1 MKKFNLKEAVKNLNE
16 KLKNDKKFKARFA
29 TLTVAGVIVIAT
41 AITVPTVVHNN
52 KIKAEENTTNVAVQA
67 EPETETTTLPDG
79 VETTVDAEGHVV
91 PVTDESGNF
100 VYTTA
105 TPETTIA
112 AIDNTAVENNNANN
126 DNAGGNKGSSSN
138 TGSSN
143 NKSTGG
149 NKNTGAN
156 KTNNGNKNNSG
167 NKGNSGG
174 SNSSG
179 GSQQQGTRPVTEADV
194 KAIVEE
200 AKAYARSKGFVIDS
214 SMTEVGTS
222 WGPELGIN
230 KEFEPGDNK
239 LYAEHL
245 RDRID
250 STYENMRTVNGSWG
264 ITENGRAVRG
274 HNVKAEGRSFDE
286 LWSEDPAT
294 INIFYKYRP
303 NDSAEP
309 YYIYVVTV

>member
-29 TLTVAGVIVIAT
+29 TLTVAGVIVVAT

-112 AIDNTAVENNNANN
+112 AIESTAANVNNNTNN
-126 DNAGGNKGSSSN
+126 TAGGNKGSSSN

-149 NKNTGAN
+149 NK
-156 KTNNGNKNNSG
+156 TNSGNKNNSG

-200 AKAYARSKGFVIDS
+200 AKAYARNKYGFVIDS
-214 SMTEVGTS
+214 SLTEVGTS
-222 WGPELGIN
+222 WGPETGILA
-230 KEFEPGDNK
+230 KFDDARKAKYSKDLRDEIDGVYKGGRQEFSELSDEE
-239 LYAEHL
+239 YAE
-245 RDRID
+245 
-250 STYENMRTVNGSWG
+250 
-264 ITENGRAVRG
+264 
-274 HNVKAEGRSFDE
+274 
-286 LWSEDPAT
+286 LWKKHPARM
-294 INIFYKYRP
+294 NIFYKYRP

-309 YYIYVVTV
+309 YYIYVVY

>member
-29 TLTVAGVIVIAT
+29 TLTVAGVIVVAT

-126 DNAGGNKGSSSN
+126 DNTASNKGSSSN

-149 NKNTGAN
+149 KKNTGGNKNTS
-156 KTNNGNKNNSG
+156 GNKNNSG
-167 NKGNSGG
+167 NKGNSGS

-179 GSQQQGTRPVTEADV
+179 GGNNQQSWRPVTEADV

-200 AKAYARSKGFVIDS
+200 AKSYARSKGITIDS
-214 SMTEVGTS
+214 SLTKYGTT
-222 WGPELGIN
+222 WGPETGV
-230 KEFEPGDNK
+230 
-239 LYAEHL
+239 LYKSTPETRAKCLKDVKYDVDDMYKRMKANFTDEEWKKIEQEHPET
-245 RDRID
+245 I
-250 STYENMRTVNGSWG
+250 
-264 ITENGRAVRG
+264 AV
-274 HNVKAEGRSFDE
+274 
-286 LWSEDPAT
+286 
-294 INIFYKYRP
+294 NIFYEYRP
-303 NDSAEP
+303 NDSEEP
-309 YYIYVVTV
+309 YYIYVVC

>member
-1 MKKFNLKEAVKNLNE
+1 MKKFNLKEAAKNLNE

-79 VETTVDAEGHVV
+79 VETTIDAEGHVV

-112 AIDNTAVENNNANN
+112 AIESTAANVNNNTNNTA
-126 DNAGGNKGSSSN
+126 
-138 TGSSN
+138 SSN

-149 NKNTGAN
+149 KKNTGGN
-156 KTNNGNKNNSG
+156 KTNSGNKNNSG

-200 AKAYARSKGFVIDS
+200 AKAYARNKYGFVIDS
-214 SMTEVGTS
+214 SLTEVGTS
-222 WGPELGIN
+222 WGPETGILA
-230 KEFEPGDNK
+230 KFDDARKAKYSKDLRDEIDGVYKGGRQDFSELSDEE
-239 LYAEHL
+239 YAE
-245 RDRID
+245 
-250 STYENMRTVNGSWG
+250 
-264 ITENGRAVRG
+264 
-274 HNVKAEGRSFDE
+274 
-286 LWSEDPAT
+286 LWKKHPARM
-294 INIFYKYRP
+294 NIFYKYRP

-309 YYIYVVTV
+309 YYIYVVY

>member
-1 MKKFNLKEAVKNLNE
+1 MKKFNLKEAAKNLNE

-79 VETTVDAEGHVV
+79 IETTVDAEGHVV

-112 AIDNTAVENNNANN
+112 AIESTAANVNNNTNN
-126 DNAGGNKGSSSN
+126 TAGGNKGSSGN

-149 NKNTGAN
+149 KKNTGGN
-156 KTNNGNKNNSG
+156 KTNSGNKNNSG

-179 GSQQQGTRPVTEADV
+179 GGQQQGTRPVTEADV

-200 AKAYARSKGFVIDS
+200 AKAYARNKYGFVIDS
-214 SMTEVGTS
+214 SLTEVGTS
-222 WGPELGIN
+222 WGPETGILA
-230 KEFEPGDNK
+230 KFDDARKAKYSKDLRDEIDGVYKGGRQDFSELSDEE
-239 LYAEHL
+239 YAE
-245 RDRID
+245 
-250 STYENMRTVNGSWG
+250 
-264 ITENGRAVRG
+264 
-274 HNVKAEGRSFDE
+274 
-286 LWSEDPAT
+286 LWKKHPARM
-294 INIFYKYRP
+294 NIFYKYRP

-309 YYIYVVTV
+309 YYIYVVY

>member
-112 AIDNTAVENNNANN
+112 AIESTAANVNNNTNN
-126 DNAGGNKGSSSN
+126 TAGGNKG
-138 TGSSN
+138 GS
-143 NKSTGG
+143 G
-149 NKNTGAN
+149 NKNTGN
-156 KTNNGNKNNSG
+156 
-167 NKGNSGG
+167 
-174 SNSSG
+174 SG

-222 WGPELGIN
+222 WGPEIGIT

-250 STYENMRTVNGSWG
+250 STYKRLREDYRWKPPVEQEDGTLRSPGQRTEKEMDEMVSKYGIGS
-264 ITENGRAVRG
+264 
-274 HNVKAEGRSFDE
+274 
-286 LWSEDPAT
+286 

-309 YYIYVVTV
+309 YYIYVVY

>member
-1 MKKFNLKEAVKNLNE
+1 MKKFNVKEAVKNLNE

-29 TLTVAGVIVIAT
+29 TLTVAGVIVVAT

-112 AIDNTAVENNNANN
+112 AIESTAANVNNNTNN
-126 DNAGGNKGSSSN
+126 TAGGNKGSSSN

-149 NKNTGAN
+149 KKNTGGN
-156 KTNNGNKNNSG
+156 KTNSGNKNNSG

-179 GSQQQGTRPVTEADV
+179 GSQQQGSRTVTEADV

-200 AKAYARSKGFVIDS
+200 AKSYARSKGFVIDS

-222 WGPELGIN
+222 WGPELGIT

-239 LYAEHL
+239 LYAKQL
-245 RDRID
+245 RDRTD
-250 STYENMRTVNGSWG
+250 STYELLR
-264 ITENGRAVRG
+264 EN
-274 HNVKAEGRSFDE
+274 
-286 LWSEDPAT
+286 WSEMSDEEYAEYRAKKPAH

-309 YYIYVVTV
+309 YYIYVVY

>member
-1 MKKFNLKEAVKNLNE
+1 MKKFNLKEAAKNLNE

-29 TLTVAGVIVIAT
+29 TLTVAGVIVVAT

-112 AIDNTAVENNNANN
+112 AIESTAANVNNNTNN
-126 DNAGGNKGSSSN
+126 TAGGNKGSSSN

-149 NKNTGAN
+149 KNNTGGN
-156 KTNNGNKNNSG
+156 KTNSGNKNNSG

-200 AKAYARSKGFVIDS
+200 AKSYARSKGFVIDS

-222 WGPELGIN
+222 WGPELGIT

-239 LYAEHL
+239 LYAKQL
-245 RDRID
+245 RDRTD
-250 STYENMRTVNGSWG
+250 STYELLR
-264 ITENGRAVRG
+264 EN
-274 HNVKAEGRSFDE
+274 
-286 LWSEDPAT
+286 WSEMSDEEYAEYRAKKPAH

-309 YYIYVVTV
+309 YYIYVVY

>member
-1 MKKFNLKEAVKNLNE
+1 MKKFNLKEAAKNLNE

-29 TLTVAGVIVIAT
+29 TLTVAGVIVVAT

-79 VETTVDAEGHVV
+79 VETTIDAEGHVV

-112 AIDNTAVENNNANN
+112 AIESTAANVNNNTNN
-126 DNAGGNKGSSSN
+126 TAGGNKGSSSN

-149 NKNTGAN
+149 KKSTGGN
-156 KTNNGNKNNSG
+156 KTNSGNKNNSG

-200 AKAYARSKGFVIDS
+200 AKAYARNKYGFVIDS
-214 SMTEVGTS
+214 SLTEVGTS
-222 WGPELGIN
+222 WGPETGILA
-230 KEFEPGDNK
+230 KFDDARKAKYSKDLRDEIDGVYKGGRQDFSELSDEE
-239 LYAEHL
+239 YAE
-245 RDRID
+245 
-250 STYENMRTVNGSWG
+250 
-264 ITENGRAVRG
+264 
-274 HNVKAEGRSFDE
+274 
-286 LWSEDPAT
+286 LWKKHPARM
-294 INIFYKYRP
+294 NIFYKYRP

-309 YYIYVVTV
+309 YYIYVVY

>member
-29 TLTVAGVIVIAT
+29 TLTVAGVIVVAT

-112 AIDNTAVENNNANN
+112 AIESTAANVNNNTNN
-126 DNAGGNKGSSSN
+126 TAGGNTGSSSN

-149 NKNTGAN
+149 KKNTSGNKSTGGN
-156 KTNNGNKNNSG
+156 KTNSGNKNNSG

-214 SMTEVGTS
+214 SLTEVGTS
-222 WGPELGIN
+222 WGPETGILA
-230 KEFEPGDNK
+230 KFDDAHK
-239 LYAEHL
+239 AKYSKDL
-245 RDRID
+245 RDEID
-250 STYENMRTVNGSWG
+250 GVYKDIRYGGWCADLSDEEWEKM
-264 ITENGRAVRG
+264 
-274 HNVKAEGRSFDE
+274 VKEHPEGLS
-286 LWSEDPAT
+286 L
-294 INIFYKYRP
+294 NIFYKYRP

-309 YYIYVVTV
+309 YYIYVVY

>member
-112 AIDNTAVENNNANN
+112 AIESTAANINNNTNN
-126 DNAGGNKGSSSN
+126 TAGGNKGSSSN
-138 TGSSN
+138 TG
-143 NKSTGG
+143 G
-149 NKNTGAN
+149 N
-156 KTNNGNKNNSG
+156 KTNSGNKNNSG

-179 GSQQQGTRPVTEADV
+179 GSQQQGSRPVTEADV

-200 AKAYARSKGFVIDS
+200 ARAYAKNKYGYLVDT
-214 SMTEVGTS
+214 SMEFKTPEGYPTS
-222 WGPELGIN
+222 WGPEIGIT
-230 KEFEPGDNK
+230 KEFEPGDDK

-250 STYENMRTVNGSWG
+250 STYKDDRYGGAM
-264 ITENGRAVRG
+264 A
-274 HNVKAEGRSFDE
+274 NVSDE
-286 LWSEDPAT
+286 EWEAMIKKEPRCLR

-309 YYIYVVTV
+309 YYIYVVDG

>member
-29 TLTVAGVIVIAT
+29 TLTVAGVIVVAT

-126 DNAGGNKGSSSN
+126 DNAGGNKGSSGN

-149 NKNTGAN
+149 KKNTGGN
-156 KTNNGNKNNSG
+156 KTNSGNKNNSG

-179 GSQQQGTRPVTEADV
+179 GGQQQGTRPVTEADV

-200 AKAYARSKGFVIDS
+200 AKSYARSKGFVIDS

-222 WGPELGIN
+222 WGPELGIT

-239 LYAEHL
+239 LYAKQL
-245 RDRID
+245 RDRTD
-250 STYENMRTVNGSWG
+250 STYELLR
-264 ITENGRAVRG
+264 E
-274 HNVKAEGRSFDE
+274 D
-286 LWSEDPAT
+286 WSEMSDEEYAEYRAKKPAH

-309 YYIYVVTV
+309 YYIYVVY

>member
-1 MKKFNLKEAVKNLNE
+1 MKKFKLKEAVKNLNE

-29 TLTVAGVIVIAT
+29 TLTVAGVIVVAT

-112 AIDNTAVENNNANN
+112 AIESTAANVNNNTNN
-126 DNAGGNKGSSSN
+126 TAGGNKGSSSN

-149 NKNTGAN
+149 KKNTGGN
-156 KTNNGNKNNSG
+156 KTNSGNKNNSG

-200 AKAYARSKGFVIDS
+200 AKAYARNKYGFVIDS
-214 SMTEVGTS
+214 SLTEVGTS
-222 WGPELGIN
+222 WGPETGILA
-230 KEFEPGDNK
+230 KFDDARKAKYSKDLRDEIDGVYKGGRQDFSELSDEE
-239 LYAEHL
+239 YAE
-245 RDRID
+245 
-250 STYENMRTVNGSWG
+250 
-264 ITENGRAVRG
+264 
-274 HNVKAEGRSFDE
+274 
-286 LWSEDPAT
+286 LWKKHPARM
-294 INIFYKYRP
+294 NIFYKYRP

-309 YYIYVVTV
+309 YYIYVVY

>member
-1 MKKFNLKEAVKNLNE
+1 MKKFNLKEAAKNLNE

-112 AIDNTAVENNNANN
+112 AIESTAANVNNNTNN
-126 DNAGGNKGSSSN
+126 TAGGNKGSSSN

-149 NKNTGAN
+149 KKNTGGN
-156 KTNNGNKNNSG
+156 KTNSGNKNNSG

-200 AKAYARSKGFVIDS
+200 AKSYARSKGFVIDS

-222 WGPELGIN
+222 WGPELGIT

-239 LYAEHL
+239 LYAKQL
-245 RDRID
+245 RDRTD
-250 STYENMRTVNGSWG
+250 STYELLR
-264 ITENGRAVRG
+264 E
-274 HNVKAEGRSFDE
+274 D
-286 LWSEDPAT
+286 WSEMSDEEYAEYRAKKPAH

-309 YYIYVVTV
+309 YYIYVVY

>member
-1 MKKFNLKEAVKNLNE
+1 MKKFNLKEAAKNLNE

-149 NKNTGAN
+149 NKNTGGN
-156 KTNNGNKNNSG
+156 KTNSGNKNNSG

-179 GSQQQGTRPVTEADV
+179 GSQQQGSRPVTEADV

-200 AKAYARSKGFVIDS
+200 AKAYARNKYGFVIDS
-214 SMTEVGTS
+214 SLTEVGTS
-222 WGPELGIN
+222 WGPETGILA
-230 KEFEPGDNK
+230 KFDDAHK
-239 LYAEHL
+239 AKYSKDL
-245 RDRID
+245 RDEID
-250 STYENMRTVNGSWG
+250 STYKG
-264 ITENGRAVRG
+264 GRQGFSELSDEEYA
-274 HNVKAEGRSFDE
+274 E
-286 LWSEDPAT
+286 LWKKHPARM
-294 INIFYKYRP
+294 NIFYKYRP

-309 YYIYVVTV
+309 YYIYVVY

>member
-1 MKKFNLKEAVKNLNE
+1 MKKFNVKEAVKNLNE

-29 TLTVAGVIVIAT
+29 TLTVAGVIVVAT

-112 AIDNTAVENNNANN
+112 AIESTAANVNNNTNN
-126 DNAGGNKGSSSN
+126 TAGGNKGSSSN

-149 NKNTGAN
+149 KKNTGGN
-156 KTNNGNKNNSG
+156 KTNSGNKNNSG

-179 GSQQQGTRPVTEADV
+179 GSQQQGSRTVTEADV

-200 AKAYARSKGFVIDS
+200 AKSYARSKGFVIDS

-222 WGPELGIN
+222 WGPELGIT

-239 LYAEHL
+239 LYAKQL
-245 RDRID
+245 RDRTD
-250 STYENMRTVNGSWG
+250 STYELLR
-264 ITENGRAVRG
+264 E
-274 HNVKAEGRSFDE
+274 D
-286 LWSEDPAT
+286 WSEMSDEEYAEYRAKNPAH

-309 YYIYVVTV
+309 YYIYVVY

>member
-1 MKKFNLKEAVKNLNE
+1 MKKFNLKEAAKNLNE

-79 VETTVDAEGHVV
+79 IETTVDAEGHVV

-112 AIDNTAVENNNANN
+112 AIESTAANVNNNTNN
-126 DNAGGNKGSSSN
+126 TAGGNKGSSGN

-149 NKNTGAN
+149 KKNTGGN
-156 KTNNGNKNNSG
+156 KTNSSNKNNSG
-167 NKGNSGG
+167 NKNTGN
-174 SNSSG
+174 SG
-179 GSQQQGTRPVTEADV
+179 GSQQQGSRTVTEADV

-200 AKAYARSKGFVIDS
+200 AKAYARNKYGFVIDS
-214 SMTEVGTS
+214 SLTEVGTS
-222 WGPELGIN
+222 WGPEIGIT
-230 KEFEPGDNK
+230 KEFEPGDDK

-250 STYENMRTVNGSWG
+250 STYKG
-264 ITENGRAVRG
+264 GRQDFSELSDEEYA
-274 HNVKAEGRSFDE
+274 E
-286 LWSEDPAT
+286 LWKKHPARM
-294 INIFYKYRP
+294 NIFYKYRP

-309 YYIYVVTV
+309 YYIYVVY

>member
-1 MKKFNLKEAVKNLNE
+1 MKKFNLKEAAKNLNE

-29 TLTVAGVIVIAT
+29 TLTVAGVIVVAT

-79 VETTVDAEGHVV
+79 VETTVDAEGHIV

-126 DNAGGNKGSSSN
+126 DNAGGNKGSSGN

-149 NKNTGAN
+149 NK
-156 KTNNGNKNNSG
+156 TNSGNKNNSG

-179 GSQQQGTRPVTEADV
+179 GSQQQGSRPVTEADV

-222 WGPELGIN
+222 WGPELGIT

-239 LYAEHL
+239 LYAKQL

-250 STYENMRTVNGSWG
+250 STYELLR
-264 ITENGRAVRG
+264 E
-274 HNVKAEGRSFDE
+274 D
-286 LWSEDPAT
+286 WSEMSDEEYAEYRAKKPAH

-309 YYIYVVTV
+309 YYIYVVY

>member
-112 AIDNTAVENNNANN
+112 AIESTVANVNNNTNN
-126 DNAGGNKGSSSN
+126 TAGGNKGSSSN

-143 NKSTGG
+143 NKNTGG
-149 NKNTGAN
+149 NK
-156 KTNNGNKNNSG
+156 TNSGNKNNSG

-179 GSQQQGTRPVTEADV
+179 GGNNQQSWRPVTEADV

-200 AKAYARSKGFVIDS
+200 AKSYARSKGITIDS
-214 SMTEVGTS
+214 SLTKYGTT
-222 WGPELGIN
+222 WGPETGV
-230 KEFEPGDNK
+230 
-239 LYAEHL
+239 LYKSTPETRAKCLKDVKYDVDDMYKRMKANFTDEEWKKIEQEHPET
-245 RDRID
+245 I
-250 STYENMRTVNGSWG
+250 
-264 ITENGRAVRG
+264 AV
-274 HNVKAEGRSFDE
+274 
-286 LWSEDPAT
+286 
-294 INIFYKYRP
+294 NIFYEYRP
-303 NDSAEP
+303 NDSEEP
-309 YYIYVVTV
+309 YYIYVVC

>member
-29 TLTVAGVIVIAT
+29 TLTVAGVIVVAT

-79 VETTVDAEGHVV
+79 IETTVDAEGHVV

-112 AIDNTAVENNNANN
+112 AIESTAANVNNNTNN
-126 DNAGGNKGSSSN
+126 TAGGNKGSSSN

-149 NKNTGAN
+149 NK
-156 KTNNGNKNNSG
+156 TNSGNKNNSG

-179 GSQQQGTRPVTEADV
+179 GSQQQGSRTVTEADV

-200 AKAYARSKGFVIDS
+200 AKSYARSKGFVIDS

-222 WGPELGIN
+222 WGPELGIT

-239 LYAEHL
+239 LYAKQL
-245 RDRID
+245 RDRTD
-250 STYENMRTVNGSWG
+250 STYELLR
-264 ITENGRAVRG
+264 E
-274 HNVKAEGRSFDE
+274 D
-286 LWSEDPAT
+286 WSEMSDEEYAEYRAKKPAH

-309 YYIYVVTV
+309 YYIYVVY

>member
-1 MKKFNLKEAVKNLNE
+1 MKKFNVKEAVKNLNE

-112 AIDNTAVENNNANN
+112 AIESTAANVNNNTNN
-126 DNAGGNKGSSSN
+126 TAGGNKGSSSN

-149 NKNTGAN
+149 NK
-156 KTNNGNKNNSG
+156 TNSGNKNNSG

-200 AKAYARSKGFVIDS
+200 AKAYARNKYGFVIDS
-214 SMTEVGTS
+214 SLTEVGTS
-222 WGPELGIN
+222 WGPETGILA
-230 KEFEPGDNK
+230 KFDDARKAKYSKDLRDEIDGVYKGGRQDFSELSDEE
-239 LYAEHL
+239 YAE
-245 RDRID
+245 
-250 STYENMRTVNGSWG
+250 
-264 ITENGRAVRG
+264 
-274 HNVKAEGRSFDE
+274 
-286 LWSEDPAT
+286 LWKKYPARM
-294 INIFYKYRP
+294 NIFYKYRP
-303 NDSAEP
+303 NDSEEP
-309 YYIYVVTV
+309 YYIYVVY

>member
-1 MKKFNLKEAVKNLNE
+1 MKKFNLKEAAKNLNE

-126 DNAGGNKGSSSN
+126 DNAGGNKGSSGN

-149 NKNTGAN
+149 KKNTGGN
-156 KTNNGNKNNSG
+156 KTNSGNKNNSG

-179 GSQQQGTRPVTEADV
+179 GSQQQGSRPVTEADV

-200 AKAYARSKGFVIDS
+200 ARAYAKNKYGYLVDT
-214 SMTEVGTS
+214 SMEFKTPEGYPTS
-222 WGPELGIN
+222 WGPETGILA
-230 KEFEPGDNK
+230 KFDDAHK
-239 LYAEHL
+239 AKYSKDL
-245 RDRID
+245 RDEID
-250 STYENMRTVNGSWG
+250 STYKLLRE
-264 ITENGRAVRG
+264 
-274 HNVKAEGRSFDE
+274 D
-286 LWSEDPAT
+286 WSEMSDEEYAEYRAKKPAH

-309 YYIYVVTV
+309 YYIYVVY

>member
-1 MKKFNLKEAVKNLNE
+1 MKKFNLKEAAKNLNE

-112 AIDNTAVENNNANN
+112 AIESTAANVNNNTNN
-126 DNAGGNKGSSSN
+126 TAGGNKGSSSN

-149 NKNTGAN
+149 KKNTGGN
-156 KTNNGNKNNSG
+156 KTNSGNKNNSG

-179 GSQQQGTRPVTEADV
+179 GSQQQGSRTVTEADV

-200 AKAYARSKGFVIDS
+200 AKAYARNKYGFVIDS
-214 SMTEVGTS
+214 SLTEVGTS
-222 WGPELGIN
+222 WGPEIGIT
-230 KEFEPGDNK
+230 KEFEPGDDK

-250 STYENMRTVNGSWG
+250 STYKG
-264 ITENGRAVRG
+264 GRQDFSELSDEEYA
-274 HNVKAEGRSFDE
+274 E
-286 LWSEDPAT
+286 LWKKHPARM
-294 INIFYKYRP
+294 NIFYKYRP

-309 YYIYVVTV
+309 YYIYVVY

>member
-41 AITVPTVVHNN
+41 AIAVPTVVHNN

-126 DNAGGNKGSSSN
+126 DNAGGNKGSSGN

-149 NKNTGAN
+149 KKNTGGN
-156 KTNNGNKNNSG
+156 KTNSGNKNNSG

-179 GSQQQGTRPVTEADV
+179 GSQQQGSRPVTEADV

-222 WGPELGIN
+222 WGPELGIT

-239 LYAEHL
+239 LYAKQL

-250 STYENMRTVNGSWG
+250 STYKG
-264 ITENGRAVRG
+264 GRQDFSELSDEEYA
-274 HNVKAEGRSFDE
+274 E
-286 LWSEDPAT
+286 LWKKHPARM
-294 INIFYKYRP
+294 NIFYKYRP

-309 YYIYVVTV
+309 YYIYVVY

>member
-1 MKKFNLKEAVKNLNE
+1 MKKFNLKEAAKNLNE

-29 TLTVAGVIVIAT
+29 TLTVAGVIVVAT

-52 KIKAEENTTNVAVQA
+52 KIKAEESTTNVAVQA

-112 AIDNTAVENNNANN
+112 AIESTAANVNNNTNN
-126 DNAGGNKGSSSN
+126 TAGGNKGSSGN

-149 NKNTGAN
+149 KKNTGGN
-156 KTNNGNKNNSG
+156 KTNSGNKNNSG

-179 GSQQQGTRPVTEADV
+179 GGNNQQSWRPVTEADV

-222 WGPELGIN
+222 WGPETGIGYDFTPEW
-230 KEFEPGDNK
+230 KAKYSKD
-239 LYAEHL
+239 L

-250 STYENMRTVNGSWG
+250 GTYKLLRE
-264 ITENGRAVRG
+264 
-274 HNVKAEGRSFDE
+274 D
-286 LWSEDPAT
+286 WSEMSDEEYAEYRAKKPAH

-309 YYIYVVTV
+309 YYIYVVY

>member
-1 MKKFNLKEAVKNLNE
+1 MKKFNLKEAVKTLNE

-29 TLTVAGVIVIAT
+29 TLTVAGVIVVAT

-126 DNAGGNKGSSSN
+126 DNAGGNKGSSGN

-149 NKNTGAN
+149 KKNTGGN
-156 KTNNGNKNNSG
+156 KTNSGNKNNSG

-179 GSQQQGTRPVTEADV
+179 GSQQQGSRTVTEADV

-200 AKAYARSKGFVIDS
+200 AKSYARSKGFVIDS

-222 WGPELGIN
+222 WGPELGIT

-239 LYAEHL
+239 LYAKQL
-245 RDRID
+245 RDRTD
-250 STYENMRTVNGSWG
+250 STYELLR
-264 ITENGRAVRG
+264 E
-274 HNVKAEGRSFDE
+274 D
-286 LWSEDPAT
+286 WSEMSDEEYAEYRAKKPAH

-309 YYIYVVTV
+309 YYIYVVY

>member
-1 MKKFNLKEAVKNLNE
+1 MKKFNLKEAAKNLNE

-79 VETTVDAEGHVV
+79 IETTVDAEGHVV

-149 NKNTGAN
+149 NK
-156 KTNNGNKNNSG
+156 TNSGNKNNSG

-200 AKAYARSKGFVIDS
+200 AKAYARNKYGFVIDS
-214 SMTEVGTS
+214 SLTEVGTS
-222 WGPELGIN
+222 WGPELGIT
-230 KEFEPGDNK
+230 KEFEPGDDK
-239 LYAEHL
+239 LYAEQLH
-245 RDRID
+245 DRID
-250 STYENMRTVNGSWG
+250 STYKRQ
-264 ITENGRAVRG
+264 
-274 HNVKAEGRSFDE
+274 KANFTDE
-286 LWSEDPAT
+286 EWEKMLKEHPEALGL
-294 INIFYKYRP
+294 NIFYKYRP

-309 YYIYVVTV
+309 YYVYVVF

>member
-112 AIDNTAVENNNANN
+112 AIESTAANINNNTNNTAG
-126 DNAGGNKGSSSN
+126 DNKGSSSN

-149 NKNTGAN
+149 KKNTGGN
-156 KTNNGNKNNSG
+156 KTNSGNKNNSG

-200 AKAYARSKGFVIDS
+200 AKAYARNKYGFVIDS
-214 SMTEVGTS
+214 SLTEVGTS
-222 WGPELGIN
+222 WGPETGILA
-230 KEFEPGDNK
+230 KFDDAHK
-239 LYAEHL
+239 AKYSKDL
-245 RDRID
+245 RDEID
-250 STYENMRTVNGSWG
+250 STYKG
-264 ITENGRAVRG
+264 GRQDFSELSDEEYA
-274 HNVKAEGRSFDE
+274 E
-286 LWSEDPAT
+286 LWKKHPARM
-294 INIFYKYRP
+294 NIFYKYRP
-303 NDSAEP
+303 NDSEEP
-309 YYIYVVTV
+309 YYIYVVY

>member
-112 AIDNTAVENNNANN
+112 AIESTAANINNNTNN
-126 DNAGGNKGSSSN
+126 TAGGNKGSSSN

-149 NKNTGAN
+149 KKNTGGN
-156 KTNNGNKNNSG
+156 KTNSGNKNNSG

-179 GSQQQGTRPVTEADV
+179 GSQQQGSRPVTEADV

-200 AKAYARSKGFVIDS
+200 ARAYAKNKYGYLVDT
-214 SMTEVGTS
+214 SMEFKTPEGYPTS
-222 WGPELGIN
+222 WGPEIGIT
-230 KEFEPGDNK
+230 KEFEPGDDK

-250 STYENMRTVNGSWG
+250 STYKADRYGGAM
-264 ITENGRAVRG
+264 A
-274 HNVKAEGRSFDE
+274 NVSDE
-286 LWSEDPAT
+286 EWEAMIKKEPRCLR

-309 YYIYVVTV
+309 YYIYVVHG

>member
-1 MKKFNLKEAVKNLNE
+1 MKKFNLKEAAKNLNE

-29 TLTVAGVIVIAT
+29 TLTVAGVIVVAT

-149 NKNTGAN
+149 NKNTGGN
-156 KTNNGNKNNSG
+156 KTNSGNKNNSG
-167 NKGNSGG
+167 NKTTGN
-174 SNSSG
+174 SG
-179 GSQQQGTRPVTEADV
+179 GSQQQGSRPVTEADV

-200 AKAYARSKGFVIDS
+200 AKAYARNKYGFVIDS
-214 SMTEVGTS
+214 SLTEVGTS
-222 WGPELGIN
+222 WGPETGILA
-230 KEFEPGDNK
+230 KFDDARK
-239 LYAEHL
+239 AKYSKDL
-245 RDRID
+245 RDEID
-250 STYENMRTVNGSWG
+250 STYR
-264 ITENGRAVRG
+264 IQ
-274 HNVKAEGRSFDE
+274 KANFTDE
-286 LWSEDPAT
+286 EWKKIQSEHPEA
-294 INIFYKYRP
+294 IALNIFYKYRP

-309 YYIYVVTV
+309 YYIYVVY

>member
-149 NKNTGAN
+149 KKNTGGN
-156 KTNNGNKNNSG
+156 KTNSGNKNNSG

-179 GSQQQGTRPVTEADV
+179 GSQQQGSRTVTEADV

-200 AKAYARSKGFVIDS
+200 AKAYARNKYGFVIDS
-214 SMTEVGTS
+214 SLTEVGTS
-222 WGPELGIN
+222 WGPEIGIT
-230 KEFEPGDNK
+230 KEFEPGDDK

-250 STYENMRTVNGSWG
+250 STYR
-264 ITENGRAVRG
+264 IQ
-274 HNVKAEGRSFDE
+274 KANFTDE
-286 LWSEDPAT
+286 EWKKIQSEHPEA
-294 INIFYKYRP
+294 IALNIFYKYRP

-309 YYIYVVTV
+309 YYIYVVY

>member
-112 AIDNTAVENNNANN
+112 AIESTAANVNNNTNN
-126 DNAGGNKGSSSN
+126 TAGGNKGSSSN

-149 NKNTGAN
+149 KKNTGGN
-156 KTNNGNKNNSG
+156 KTNSGNKNNSG

-200 AKAYARSKGFVIDS
+200 AKAYARNKYGFVIDS
-214 SMTEVGTS
+214 SLTEVGTS
-222 WGPELGIN
+222 WGPETGILA
-230 KEFEPGDNK
+230 KFDDARKAKYSKDLRDEIDGVYKGGRQDFSELSDEE
-239 LYAEHL
+239 YAE
-245 RDRID
+245 
-250 STYENMRTVNGSWG
+250 
-264 ITENGRAVRG
+264 
-274 HNVKAEGRSFDE
+274 
-286 LWSEDPAT
+286 LWKKHPARM
-294 INIFYKYRP
+294 NIFYKYRP

-309 YYIYVVTV
+309 YYIYVVY

>member
-29 TLTVAGVIVIAT
+29 TLTVAGVIVVAT

-112 AIDNTAVENNNANN
+112 AIESTAANVNNNTNN
-126 DNAGGNKGSSSN
+126 TAGGNKGSSSN

-149 NKNTGAN
+149 NK
-156 KTNNGNKNNSG
+156 TNSGNKNNSG

-200 AKAYARSKGFVIDS
+200 AKAYARNKYGYVIDS
-214 SMTEVGTS
+214 SLTEVGTS
-222 WGPELGIN
+222 WGPETGILA
-230 KEFEPGDNK
+230 KFDDARKAKYSKDLRDEIDGVYKGGRQDFSELSDEE
-239 LYAEHL
+239 YAEFWKKH
-245 RDRID
+245 
-250 STYENMRTVNGSWG
+250 
-264 ITENGRAVRG
+264 
-274 HNVKAEGRSFDE
+274 
-286 LWSEDPAT
+286 PARM
-294 INIFYKYRP
+294 NIFYKYRP

-309 YYIYVVTV
+309 YYIYVVY

>member
-29 TLTVAGVIVIAT
+29 TLTVAGVIVVAT

-52 KIKAEENTTNVAVQA
+52 KIKAEKNTTNVAVQA

-112 AIDNTAVENNNANN
+112 AIESTAANVNNNTNN
-126 DNAGGNKGSSSN
+126 TAGGNKGSSSN

-149 NKNTGAN
+149 NK
-156 KTNNGNKNNSG
+156 TNSGNKNNSG

-200 AKAYARSKGFVIDS
+200 AKAYARNKYGFVIDS
-214 SMTEVGTS
+214 SLTEVGTS
-222 WGPELGIN
+222 WGPETGILA
-230 KEFEPGDNK
+230 KFDDARKAKYSKDLRDEIDGVYKGGRQDFSELSDEE
-239 LYAEHL
+239 YAE
-245 RDRID
+245 
-250 STYENMRTVNGSWG
+250 
-264 ITENGRAVRG
+264 
-274 HNVKAEGRSFDE
+274 
-286 LWSEDPAT
+286 LWKKHPARM
-294 INIFYKYRP
+294 NIFYKYRP

-309 YYIYVVTV
+309 YYIYVVY

>member
-1 MKKFNLKEAVKNLNE
+1 MKKFNLKEAAKNLNE

-112 AIDNTAVENNNANN
+112 AIESTAANVNNNTNN
-126 DNAGGNKGSSSN
+126 TAGGNKGSSSN

-149 NKNTGAN
+149 KKNTGGN
-156 KTNNGNKNNSG
+156 KTNSGNKNNPG

-200 AKAYARSKGFVIDS
+200 AKAYARNKYGFVIDS
-214 SMTEVGTS
+214 SLTEVGTS
-222 WGPELGIN
+222 WGPEIGIT
-230 KEFEPGDNK
+230 KEFEPGDDK

-250 STYENMRTVNGSWG
+250 STYKG
-264 ITENGRAVRG
+264 GRQDFSELSDEEYA
-274 HNVKAEGRSFDE
+274 E
-286 LWSEDPAT
+286 LWKKHPARM
-294 INIFYKYRP
+294 NIFYKYRP

-309 YYIYVVTV
+309 YYIYVVY